1 MNANKIAAFGYYLES
16 LFKQLTVMFPNC
28 IVTSY
33 LAAHITKAT
42 LSNDRSDLLKIIK
55 DWKENM
61 GSAEMHQA
69 VQSGD
74 IENLLKFENPTIDM
88 LQLRQKISD
97 PIMTQKSKQT
107 LLQFVKTLHGIVFPI
122 ENNGDNGDQNP
133 TETVGELVQSS
144 QPVRK
149 IVDGSSSPV
158 DDLLNSVPQELN
170 PLFDLARNFIQKLPE
185 EDVQALMGNI
195 TNIGRTV
202 MNNMDQGNTSVDL
215 GGDFFQEILT
225 RTFLNNKK

>member
-1 MNANKIAAFGYYLES
+1 
-16 LFKQLTVMFPNC
+16 MFHC
-28 IVTSY
+28 RTS
-33 LAAHITKAT
+33 A
-42 LSNDRSDLLKIIK
+42 
-55 DWKENM
+55 
-61 GSAEMHQA
+61 
-69 VQSGD
+69 
-74 IENLLKFENPTIDM
+74 
-88 LQLRQKISD
+88 
-97 PIMTQKSKQT
+97 
-107 LLQFVKTLHGIVFPI
+107 IVFPI